1 MKACFAVLVCALS
14 AASSSAQAPTS
25 KLEQPAAMC
34 PAHTMVQLP
43 NASHDHD
50 APDHEAMNHRGET
63 GMGFSQTE
71 TAHHFFLTVDGGII
85 QVEAKGTDDA
95 TNPDNIRMHLH
106 HIARAFKSGDFD
118 IPMFVHDKTP
128 PGVPLMRQHSKEIR
142 YAVEDTPNG
151 GRVVL
156 RTNDKD
162 ALAAIHD
169 FLRFQITEHK
179 TGDPL
184 N

>member
-1 MKACFAVLVCALS
+1 MPLQFSGMLSLARCPVKPYTLLAAFLLCAPW
-14 AASSSAQAPTS
+14 SSAQTS
-25 KLEQPAAMC
+25 TAKPEQQPAASD
-34 PAHTMVQLP
+34 A
-43 NASHDHD
+43 HDHD
-50 APDHEAMNHRGET
+50 AMNHRGEN

-71 TAHHFFLTVDGGII
+71 TTHHFLLTPDGGAI
-85 QVEAKGTDDA
+85 QVEANGPDDTA
-95 TNPDNIRMHLH
+95 NRDNIKMHLH
-106 HIARAFKSGDFD
+106 HIAGAFKSGDFN
-118 IPMFVHDKTP
+118 IPMFVHDTTP
-128 PGVPLMRQHSKEIR
+128 PGVPAMKQHAKDIR
-142 YAVEDTPNG
+142 YTIEETPKG

-156 RTNDKD
+156 HTNNKE